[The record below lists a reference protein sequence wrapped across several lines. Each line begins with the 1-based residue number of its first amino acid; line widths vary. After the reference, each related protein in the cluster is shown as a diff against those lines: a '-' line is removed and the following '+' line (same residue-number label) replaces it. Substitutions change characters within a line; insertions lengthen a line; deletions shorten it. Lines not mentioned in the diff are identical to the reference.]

1 MNSFHLFLD
10 HAADYWPVLAAI
22 VASIPGIIALR
33 IARRKQD
40 LDMSISEHSENV
52 DLATKWQNITDK
64 STIRNNMLQ
73 DRIVLLELEVERLR
87 VALDEAGRENLLN
100 LRSQEEIIEN
110 LKIQIVGLEVD
121 LKKLRLEYGTRL
133 SAETIRANTAERKL
147 EEQKVR
153 SARKDHHE

>member
-1 MNSFHLFLD
+1 MNSFHLLLD

-52 DLATKWQNITDK
+52 DLATKWQNITEK

-73 DRIVLLELEVERLR
+73 DRIVILESEVKRLK
-87 VALDEAGRENLLN
+87 LDSEEAIREHVLN
-100 LRSQEEIIEN
+100 LKIQEDVIEN
-110 LKIQIVGLEVD
+110 LKLQIVGLEVD
-121 LKKLRLEYGTRL
+121 LKNLRLEYSTKL
-133 SAETIRANTAERKL
+133 SAETIRANVAERKL
-147 EEQKVR
+147 EFCR
-153 SARKDHHE
+153 SNKTSS